1 MGDHIEVKHK
11 RPFLIYLL
19 AVIFLGA
26 ALVALLSVI
35 GILRE
40 WNWYLA
46 YSGFPSPAYAVFRG
60 VFLFPAWLAAAAFL
74 WKGYRWSG
82 FYAGTLTVINMLWFW
97 VDRLF
102 LTQNPLSFNRHII
115 SIVVTCLFSI
125 MVLLS
130 LYLLNPLLSR
140 RSTTGE
146 K

>member
-1 MGDHIEVKHK
+1 MGDHTEVKYK

-26 ALVALLSVI
+26 ALVALLSTI

-46 YSGFPSPAYAVFRG
+46 YSGSPSPAYTVFRG
-60 VFLFPAWLAAAAFL
+60 VFLFPAWLTAAAFL
-74 WKGYRWSG
+74 WKGYRWSVS
-82 FYAGTLTVINMLWFW
+82 YAGTLTVINLLWFW